1 MQMQYLLVE
10 NKQTVLLGP
19 IFWRHRFI
27 QNELDDL
34 DIDYTVPPVE
44 PNAYLKITD
53 NIEVYPIAAIT
64 SDPIDTR
71 FEQLAGPFWN
81 FDNQIATGHYTTA
94 PKSLDTI
101 KSEFLQLTANER
113 YRKEI
118 AGAQVTV
125 QDTVVTVDTSRD
137 GRNIFVQKYTL
148 MSDTDTVQWK
158 FPETWLTLTRSELGT
173 VVAAG
178 AAHIQSQ
185 FDWESAIA
193 AQITSAATVDD
204 LRSIVIVEPAVTP
217 GVV

>member
-1 MQMQYLLVE
+1 MQYLLVE

-27 QNELDDL
+27 QTELDDL

-44 PNAYLKITD
+44 PNTCLKITD
-53 NIEVYPIAAIT
+53 NIEVYPIAEIT
-64 SDPIDTR
+64 ADSCDTR

-81 FDNQIATGHYTTA
+81 FDNNLATGHYTTA

-101 KSEFLQLTANER
+101 KSEFKQVAANER

-118 AGAQVTV
+118 AGVRVTV

-137 GRNIFVQKYTL
+137 GRNIFVQKYTS

-158 FPETWLTLTRSELGT
+158 FPETWLTLSKSELGT

-178 AAHIQSQ
+178 AAHVQSQ
-185 FDWESAIA
+185 FDWERAIV
-193 AQITSAATVDD
+193 AQIGSAGNVDE
-204 LRSIVIVEPAVTP
+204 LRAIVIVEPVNIP

>member
-1 MQMQYLLVE
+1 MQYLLVE

-27 QNELDDL
+27 QTELDDL

-53 NIEVYPIAAIT
+53 NIEIYPIT
-64 SDPIDTR
+64 ELLTPQYDPT

-81 FDNQIATGHYTTA
+81 FDNQVATGHYTVVS
-94 PKSLDTI
+94 KELDAV
-101 KSEFLQLTANER
+101 KNELRSLTAAER
-113 YRKEI
+113 YRKEV
-118 AGAQVTV
+118 AGVQVTV
-125 QDTVVTVDTSRD
+125 QDTTVTVDTSRD

-148 MSDTDTVQWK
+148 MTDADTVQWK
-158 FPETWLTLTRSELGT
+158 FPETWLTLTRSELGV

-178 AAHIQSQ
+178 AAHVQSQ
-185 FDWESAIA
+185 FDWESAIVT
-193 AQITSAATVDD
+193 QINSATTVDE
-204 LRSIVIVEPAVTP
+204 LQSIVIVEPVNIP